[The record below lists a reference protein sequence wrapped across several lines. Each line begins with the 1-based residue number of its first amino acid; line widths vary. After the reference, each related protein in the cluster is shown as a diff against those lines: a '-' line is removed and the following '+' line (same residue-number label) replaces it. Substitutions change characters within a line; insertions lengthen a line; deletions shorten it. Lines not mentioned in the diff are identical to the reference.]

1 MEFHVVFFGKPVSR
15 AWLRTDGVRPFT
27 GNCNMNDGTNV
38 STCVSVTFLIPWY
51 SFVCFSPVIIVIG
64 PT

>member
-1 MEFHVVFFGKPVSR
+1 
-15 AWLRTDGVRPFT
+15 
-27 GNCNMNDGTNV
+27 MNDGANV